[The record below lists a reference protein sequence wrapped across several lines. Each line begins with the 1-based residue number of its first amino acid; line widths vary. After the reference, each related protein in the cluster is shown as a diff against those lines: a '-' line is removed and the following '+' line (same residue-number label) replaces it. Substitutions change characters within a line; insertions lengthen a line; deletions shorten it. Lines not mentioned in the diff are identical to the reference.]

1 MDKRVNDGEIS
12 LSLRGIGMTSQ
23 RTRNRLVSRL
33 RAQGIKNTAVL
44 DVMRRVPRHIFV
56 DEALASR
63 AYEETA
69 LPIGHR
75 QTISQP
81 FVVARMTECL
91 VQAARLT
98 TVLEVGT
105 GSGYQ
110 TAILAKLAD
119 HVFSVERIEALL
131 ERARERLQLLRL
143 NNVRTRH
150 ADGRTGWAEHAP
162 YDGILVAAAPVV
174 VPPALLGQL
183 AIGGRLV
190 IPIGRGPRQRLS
202 VITRLTACYE
212 QELVD
217 YVRFVPMVGGMG

>member
-1 MDKRVNDGEIS
+1 MDKRVDDEITP
-12 LSLRGIGMTSQ
+12 SLRGIGMTSQ

-44 DVMRRVPRHIFV
+44 DVMRTVPRHIFV

-69 LPIGHR
+69 LPIGHG

-91 VQAARLT
+91 VRGARLT
-98 TVLEVGT
+98 KVLEVGT

-119 HVFSVERIEALL
+119 RVFSVERIAALL
-131 ERARERLQLLRL
+131 DRARERLDILELT
-143 NNVRTRH
+143 NVRTRH
-150 ADGRTGWAEHAP
+150 ADGRSGWSEYGP
-162 YDGILVAAAPVV
+162 YDAILVAAAPVG

-183 AIGGRLV
+183 AFGGRLV
-190 IPIGRGPRQRLS
+190 IPLGRGPKQRLS
-202 VITRLTACYE
+202 VITRLATRFE
-212 QELVD
+212 EELVD
-217 YVRFVPMVGGMG
+217 YVCFVPMMGGMG

>member
-1 MDKRVNDGEIS
+1 MDKRVGRVIS
-12 LSLRGIGMTSQ
+12 PSLRGIGMTSQ

-44 DVMRRVPRHIFV
+44 DVMRKVPRHIFV

-69 LPIGHR
+69 LPIGHG

-81 FVVARMTECL
+81 YVVARMTECL
-91 VQAARLT
+91 VQGARLS

-110 TAILAKLAD
+110 TALLAHLAAR
-119 HVFSVERIEALL
+119 VFSVERIAALL
-131 ERARERLQLLRL
+131 DRARARLHMLKLA
-143 NNVRTRH
+143 NVRTRH
-150 ADGRTGWAEHAP
+150 ADGRSGWAEYAP
-162 YDGILVAAAPVV
+162 YDGILVAAAPVG
-174 VPPALLGQL
+174 VPAALLGQL

-190 IPIGRGPRQRLS
+190 IPVGRGPKQRLS
-202 VITRLTACYE
+202 VITRLATRFEE
-212 QELVD
+212 QLVD
-217 YVRFVPMVGGMG
+217 YVRFVPMVGGVG

>member
-1 MDKRVNDGEIS
+1 MDKRVDDEIS

-33 RAQGIKNTAVL
+33 RAQGIKNVAVL
-44 DVMRRVPRHIFV
+44 DVMRKVPRHMFV

-63 AYEETA
+63 AYEEMA
-69 LPIGHR
+69 LPIGHG

-91 VQAARLT
+91 VQGSRLA

-119 HVFSVERIEALL
+119 HVFTVERIAALL
-131 ERARERLQLLRL
+131 DRARGRLRILKLI
-143 NNVRTRH
+143 NVRTRH
-150 ADGRTGWAEHAP
+150 ADGRSGWAEYAP
-162 YDGILVAAAPVV
+162 YDGILVAAAPMS

-190 IPIGRGPRQRLS
+190 IPIGRGPSQRLS
-202 VITRLTACYE
+202 VITRQATRFE
-212 QELVD
+212 EEVVD
-217 YVRFVPMVGGMG
+217 FVRFVPMVGGMG

>member
-1 MDKRVNDGEIS
+1 MDKRVDDEIS
-12 LSLRGIGMTSQ
+12 PSLRGIGMTSQ

-33 RAQGIKNTAVL
+33 RAQGIKNKTVL
-44 DVMRRVPRHIFV
+44 NVMRRIPRHIFV

-69 LPIGHR
+69 LPIGHG

-81 FVVARMTECL
+81 FIVARMTECL
-91 VQAARLT
+91 VQGAQLT

-119 HVFSVERIEALL
+119 QVLSVERIAALL
-131 ERARERLQLLRL
+131 NRARERLGVLELT
-143 NNVRTRH
+143 NVRTCH
-150 ADGRTGWAEHAP
+150 ADGRLGWRRYAP
-162 YDGILVAAAPVV
+162 YHAILVAAAPVG

-190 IPIGRGPRQRLS
+190 IPLGRGPKQRLS
-202 VITRLTACYE
+202 VITRLATRFE
-212 QELVD
+212 EELVD
-217 YVRFVPMVGGMG
+217 YVRFVPMMGGIG

>member
-1 MDKRVNDGEIS
+1 MDKRVDDEIS
-12 LSLRGIGMTSQ
+12 PSLRGIGMTSQ

-33 RAQGIKNTAVL
+33 RGQGIKNMVVL

-69 LPIGHR
+69 LPIGHK

-91 VQAARLT
+91 VHEARLT
-98 TVLEVGT
+98 SVLEVGT

-119 HVFSVERIEALL
+119 RVFSVERIAALL
-131 ERARERLQLLRL
+131 DRARERLRILKLT
-143 NNVRTRH
+143 NVRTRY
-150 ADGRTGWAEHAP
+150 ADGRAGWAEYAP
-162 YDGILVAAAPVV
+162 YDGILVAAAPVA

-202 VITRLTACYE
+202 VITRLATCYE
-212 QELVD
+212 EELVD

>member
-1 MDKRVNDGEIS
+1 MDKRAEREMS
-12 LSLRGIGMTSQ
+12 LLLRGIGMTSQ
-23 RTRNRLVSRL
+23 RTRNRLVARL

-63 AYEETA
+63 AYEEMA

-91 VQAARLT
+91 MPRTRLT

-119 HVFSVERIEALL
+119 FVFSVERIAALL
-131 ERARERLQLLRL
+131 DRARQRLGILKLS
-143 NNVRTRH
+143 NVRMRH
-150 ADGRTGWAEHAP
+150 ADGRFGWAEHAP
-162 YDGILVAAAPVV
+162 YDGILVAAAPVG
-174 VPPALLGQL
+174 VPPALVSQL
-183 AIGGRLV
+183 AVGGRLV
-190 IPIGRGPRQRLS
+190 IPVGRGPRQRLS
-202 VITRLTACYE
+202 VITRSTTSFE

>member
-1 MDKRVNDGEIS
+1 MDKRVDDEITP
-12 LSLRGIGMTSQ
+12 SLRGIGMTSQ

-44 DVMRRVPRHIFV
+44 DVMRTVPRHIFV

-69 LPIGHR
+69 LPIGHG

-91 VQAARLT
+91 VRGARLT
-98 TVLEVGT
+98 KVLEVGT

-119 HVFSVERIEALL
+119 RVFSVERVAALL
-131 ERARERLQLLRL
+131 DRARERLDILELT
-143 NNVRTRH
+143 NVRTRH
-150 ADGRTGWAEHAP
+150 ADGRSGWSEYGP
-162 YDGILVAAAPVV
+162 YDAILVAAAPVG

-183 AIGGRLV
+183 AFGGRLV
-190 IPIGRGPRQRLS
+190 IPLGRGPKQRLS
-202 VITRLTACYE
+202 VITRLATRFE
-212 QELVD
+212 EELVD
-217 YVRFVPMVGGMG
+217 YVCFVPMMGGMG